1 MIPPN
6 DSPAA
11 APDAGLGQRLR
22 AVAGRLACPQC
33 RAAIPLRM
41 RGGVLGCD
49 SCGAMFPIRNGIPM
63 LLRDTSLAMRN
74 AEIGSETGRAMVAE
88 YSAGESVIQ
97 RRDGWASRFKP
108 PGLMYH
114 PNPDLSAPHTARL
127 FDHAGPDTMVLNV
140 GGGPHRYRPG
150 DIALN
155 LDAFRNVDVVGDAHA
170 IPFLDDSFDS
180 VFSVAVLEHVR
191 QPWTVAAE
199 QMRVLRPGGWLYA
212 EAPFIFFF
220 HGYPNDFTRFTR
232 EGLRQLFD
240 GLEDVQLGLTNGPV
254 SATLQTVNTL
264 LQFLVPQ
271 RMPWLLKAVRGA
283 YGWGAFPLKYL
294 DRHVAR
300 REDAHMLAGGLWI
313 MGRKP
318 GGPR

>member
-127 FDHAGPDTMVLNV
+127 FDHAGPDTKVLNV

-264 LQFLVPQ
+264 LQFLVPR